1 MLLEFEKFCAKLQ
14 KSFNEIGIPETLER
28 YFHYPTRYDIL
39 FVVCVRLNAAMLH
52 ENLNVST
59 EMSSVYDT
67 LQYYLEN
74 PDAVKNHVT
83 SKDSLIQLL
92 TTQQLEGY
100 PTPSVKYVDGVLRYN
115 VGTSIEDY
123 IFKDTFAIDKH
134 TTCTEPINIIKQL
147 IKVQTKPEVVELL
160 NTRLKVLKKIA
171 TISLKLETPIG
182 VVKIDVQGA
191 KLKTAV
197 HVMSGTTQIIIN

>member
-1 MLLEFEKFCAKLQ
+1 MLLEFKKFCANLQ
-14 KSFNEIGIPETLER
+14 KSFSEIGIPETLER
-28 YFHYPTRYDIL
+28 YFYYPTRSDIL
-39 FVVCVRLNAAMLH
+39 FVVCVRLNATILH
-52 ENLNVST
+52 ENLNVPT
-59 EMSSVYDT
+59 EVSGVYNT

-74 PDAVKNHVT
+74 PDAVENHLT
-83 SKDSLIQLL
+83 PSDSLIQLL

-123 IFKDTFAIDKH
+123 IFKDTFTIDKH

-147 IKVQTKPEVVELL
+147 IKVQTKSEVIELL

-171 TISLKLETPIG
+171 TISPKLETPIG

-197 HVMSGTTQIIIN
+197 HVMSGMTQIIIN

>member
-1 MLLEFEKFCAKLQ
+1 MLLEFKKFCANLQ
-14 KSFNEIGIPETLER
+14 KSFSEIGIPETLER
-28 YFHYPTRYDIL
+28 YFYYPTRSDIL
-39 FVVCVRLNAAMLH
+39 FVVCVRLNATILH
-52 ENLNVST
+52 ENLNVPT
-59 EMSSVYDT
+59 EVSSVYNT

-74 PDAVKNHVT
+74 PDAVENHLT
-83 SKDSLIQLL
+83 PSDSLIQLL

-123 IFKDTFAIDKH
+123 IFKDTFTIDKH
-134 TTCTEPINIIKQL
+134 TTCTEPIFIIKQL
-147 IKVQTKPEVVELL
+147 IKAQTKSDVIELL

-171 TISLKLETPIG
+171 TISPKLETPIG

-197 HVMSGTTQIIIN
+197 HVMSDTTQIIIN